1 MAGRTGDRGEGS
13 TEAGSLRPECGR
25 AGEPRSRRPG
35 SGRTAGR
42 GAHSAKSRLVRLRG
56 PAENEKV
63 RFISGAQTP
72 YRPALQTVRNATD
85 YFIKCQTD
93 SKSSELRETH
103 HF

>member
-1 MAGRTGDRGEGS
+1 MAGRTGGREEGS
-13 TEAGSLRPECGR
+13 TEAGSQRLECGR

-63 RFISGAQTP
+63 CFISGAHTC
-72 YRPALQTVRNATD
+72 YQTVLPEVQSGIN
-85 YFIKCQTD
+85 
-93 SKSSELRETH
+93 
-103 HF
+103 